1 MIGDKLKLLRTEKS
15 LSQEEVATICK
26 TSRQAYST
34 WERNEFEPSIDAI
47 YILSDYYNVSIDY
60 LFGKTEVREKLYDD
74 PNLQE
79 YINECIKIYRKF
91 LDKKNQV

>member
-60 LFGKTEVREKLYDD
+60 LFSKTDIREKFYDD
-74 PNLQE
+74 PTLQA
-79 YINECIKIYRKF
+79 YVNECIKIYRKF
-91 LDKKNQV
+91 LDKKNQE